1 MEYLCGR
8 QKPKH
13 FREFIY
19 TSSFFAYIFYVMKI
33 NSLLIELKRLLLVSL
48 GGALMA
54 ININTFVNSANLFP
68 GGFSGLSLLIQKAVL
83 NFSGIAIPFS
93 VLMYS
98 FNIIPVF
105 IGFKFIGKKFT
116 VYSVIM
122 IFISGILTDFIP
134 GLNITNDM
142 LLCAVF
148 GGIFGGISVSL
159 CLFADSSSGGTDFIA
174 IYIAE
179 KSGKSA
185 WNWILAFN
193 ICILITAG
201 FLFGWPSALYSIIF
215 QYVSTQTINFL
226 YKKYAK
232 TTLFIITDKE
242 DEIYSVIKKRTNHA
256 ATVFQGKGCYAG
268 NEHKMLYTVVS
279 SQESG
284 ALEKAIRN
292 VDPNAFINVIQSK
305 EILGRFYKRST
316 D

>member
-1 MEYLCGR
+1 MAS
-8 QKPKH
+8 KN
-13 FREFIY
+13 I
-19 TSSFFAYIFYVMKI
+19 FFEA
-33 NSLLIELKRLLLVSL
+33 KRIVLVVL
-48 GGALMA
+48 GGLLMA
-54 ININTFVNSANLFP
+54 VNINTFVNSANLFP
-68 GGFSGLSLLIQKAVL
+68 GGFSGLSLLIQKTVYNSF
-83 NFSGIAIPFS
+83 NFTIPFS

-98 FNIIPVF
+98 FNIVPVF

-116 VYSVIM
+116 IYSVIM
-122 IFISGILTDFIP
+122 IFVSGLMTDIIPGFNLTD
-134 GLNITNDM
+134 DM

-148 GGIFGGISVSL
+148 GGIFSGIAVSL

-174 IYIAE
+174 IFIAE
-179 KSGKSA
+179 KTGKSA
-185 WNWILAFN
+185 WNWILTFN
-193 ICILITAG
+193 ICILIAAG
-201 FLFGWPSALYSIIF
+201 ILVGWNAALYSIIF

-242 DEIYSVIKKRTNHA
+242 DEIYEVIKTRTNHA

-268 NEHKMLYTVVS
+268 NNHKMLYTVVS

-292 VDPNAFINVIQSK
+292 VDPSAFINVIQSK
-305 EILGRFYKRST
+305 EILGRFYKRAN